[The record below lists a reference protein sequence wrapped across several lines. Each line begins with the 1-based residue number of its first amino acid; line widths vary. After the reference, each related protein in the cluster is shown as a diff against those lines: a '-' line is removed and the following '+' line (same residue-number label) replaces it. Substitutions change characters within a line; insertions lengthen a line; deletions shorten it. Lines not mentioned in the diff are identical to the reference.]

1 MENYKPKEDSQLVKL
16 TRMWIKAL
24 ICVLVTLILTLGI
37 YHGYR
42 TYRIGQ
48 AIEKGY
54 NPIIARLAFT
64 HGRYERYERLVYLSG
79 NKNIQCQQN
88 LVETKKE

>member
-16 TRMWIKAL
+16 TRIWVRSL

-42 TYRIGQ
+42 NYRIGQ
-48 AIEKGY
+48 AIKKGHD
-54 NPIIARLAFT
+54 PVIARLAFT
-64 HGRYERYERLVYLSG
+64 YGTYERLVYLSG
-79 NKNIQCQQN
+79 NKNIQRHQN
-88 LVETKKE
+88 LLEIKK

>member
-1 MENYKPKEDSQLVKL
+1 MENYKPKEDSQFVKL
-16 TRMWIKAL
+16 TRIWVKAL

-42 TYRIGQ
+42 IYRIGQ

-64 HGRYERYERLVYLSG
+64 HGIYERLVYLSG